1 MCTEY
6 VDIEGKQ
13 VPTDIGGAYVG
24 PLQDRLLRKAK
35 VCVRGTTQQQHGGN
49 GLTLYYHMMIY
60 YYRSMA

>member
-13 VPTDIGGAYVG
+13 VPTDTGGAYVG

-35 VCVRGTTQQQHGGN
+35 VCVGTTQQQHGGN
-49 GLTLYYHMMIY
+49 GLTLYYHMMIH